1 MHARTDWDL
10 RNIIRR
16 IPLSL
21 IVWMSRYCDWPI
33 FTTLSIHTW
42 QLKTLDSVILRTQTK
57 PFLYLKTFIV
67 LVQSFM
73 VSFADILSGFQK
85 LQVIVVA
92 RSCRCKAV
100 TRNCKAKS
108 LQSLCPGSGGTQLA
122 IFHPRPGLGGSCCT
136 LHTRPG
142 IRKVRSPGPGQLC
155 TAHPATCGAASA
167 GHHLRFHCGIGN
179 CWDQN
184 LF

>member
-1 MHARTDWDL
+1 MFNRVVIMHARTDWDL

-92 RSCRCKAV
+92 RSCRCKVV
-100 TRNCKAKS
+100 TQNCKAKS
-108 LQSLCPGSGGTQLA
+108 LQSFCRAERGAGCEPSLQYFASGRGRAAAAAGSGRA
-122 IFHPRPGLGGSCCT
+122 
-136 LHTRPG
+136 G
-142 IRKVRSPGPGQLC
+142 IRTVR
-155 TAHPATCGAASA
+155 
-167 GHHLRFHCGIGN
+167 
-179 CWDQN
+179 
-184 LF
+184 